1 MLIIAASVAGAVT
14 AVNTWRAVQGIKAL
28 SLVSAKHIL
37 QSQVQESLN
46 QVQKWLNNFKPVEA
60 NIPSQWCMYKCLRIQ
75 VP

>member
-46 QVQKWLNNFKPVEA
+46 QVQK
-60 NIPSQWCMYKCLRIQ
+60 
-75 VP
+75 